1 MKKTFIIALSTLF
14 VLSLFSCGSK
24 PEVEDEPKEAP
35 VIEQKAEENT
45 TPAPAPVV
53 EQQEPVVEEV
63 QEEIPVDNS
72 EVLSQ
77 LENSRNA
84 AIEAGAE
91 QYAAEQLKQIDALY
105 EALKAEDKDISE
117 AAKELLARYEILTN
131 YIKAKKIKEKIDTE
145 DLADFDR
152 TSYDAGVD
160 ALVIVETAYAAD
172 KAMGPEITQASETAY
187 SKFNSVIIAAYKK
200 LAKEE
205 RVLAVEAKR
214 KADSVKA
221 GVSRKEEYK
230 EATTLFQEGDA
241 LYAMQSP
248 EKAYERY
255 NTAKNTYTELFEDV
269 SEKRAA
275 ALKAIEEAK
284 KRVAESELF
293 AEQADANTPITEPME
308 GIEEEDTVLLEEDEY
323 ENPDDAV
330 IEIAE
335 TLDGEEDEDVAED
348 EESEEDEFEDDEDSE
363 YDEEEADDE
372 SEEAQE
378 E

>member
-1 MKKTFIIALSTLF
+1 MKKKLLLTLSALL
-14 VLSLFSCGSK
+14 VLSLMSCGSK
-24 PEVEDEPKEAP
+24 PQVEEEPKEAP
-35 VIEQKAEENT
+35 VIEQPAVEEKT
-45 TPAPAPVV
+45 TPVTNPEPAPV
-53 EQQEPVVEEV
+53 EEPEPVVEDT
-63 QEEIPVDNS
+63 QEELPVDNT

-145 DLADFDR
+145 GLADFDR
-152 TSYDAGVD
+152 DSYNAGVD
-160 ALVIVETAYAAD
+160 ALVIVETAYAAEN
-172 KAMGPEITQASETAY
+172 AIGAEVTQASEIAY
-187 SKFNSVIIAAYKK
+187 SKFNTVIIAAYKK
-200 LAKEE
+200 IAKEE
-205 RVLAVEAKR
+205 RILAVEAKK

-221 GVSRKEEYK
+221 AVSRKEEYK
-230 EATTLFQEGDA
+230 EATKLFQEGDS
-241 LYAMQSP
+241 LYSMQSP

-255 NTAKNTYTELFEDV
+255 NTAKVAYTELYEDV

-284 KRVAESELF
+284 KRVAESELY

-308 GIEEEDTVLLEEDEY
+308 GIEDEDTVLLEEDEY
-323 ENPDDAV
+323 ENPDEAV
-330 IEIAE
+330 IEIAD
-335 TLDGEEDEDVAED
+335 TIDGEDLEV
-348 EESEEDEFEDDEDSE
+348 
-363 YDEEEADDE
+363 ADDE
-372 SEEAQE
+372 SEEEQE